1 MATSHVCRITEL
13 LSNLVTG
20 TFVIEKQP
28 PQVMKTNTRFTAT
41 VRLLVGGVLNVHM
54 EPPAVSVSIVSEAQ
68 ANQLLGAQS
77 RKPKRKEDYS
87 SGKETTFIAPGPVDK
102 NMNFFRKT

>member
-1 MATSHVCRITEL
+1 MPYYSAEL

-20 TFVIEKQP
+20 TFIIEKQP

-54 EPPAVSVSIVSEAQ
+54 AAPAVSVSIVSEAQ
-68 ANQLLGAQS
+68 VKRRVFFLLFQWLWSFIFRFS
-77 RKPKRKEDYS
+77 RPTS
-87 SGKETTFIAPGPVDK
+87 F
-102 NMNFFRKT
+102 